1 MEYEHEYTPTEPQT
15 DEVWVM
21 DGKGKMIRLEVEDD
35 VADD

>member
-1 MEYEHEYTPTEPQT
+1 MEYEQEYTPTEPQT
-15 DEVWVM
+15 DEVWVI

>member
-1 MEYEHEYTPTEPQT
+1 MEYEREYTPTEPQT

-21 DGKGKMIRLEVEDD
+21 DGKGHMIRLEVEDD

>member
-1 MEYEHEYTPTEPQT
+1 MEYEREYTPTEPQT
-15 DEVWVM
+15 DEVWVI